1 MLLRR
6 SRAPRYSTVRAL
18 APVDP
23 QPATQDHPPDH
34 ETDRRMNVERF
45 HCRLPFQQGVTSAK
59 AGDDGR
65 LQRSTEPSIVLIQGG
80 HVGEA
85 AVLKTGTVR
94 SGHLA
99 THDGK
104 CDATRAWNASRDTH
118 PPARS
123 WLKRFNLGR
132 GACLNGPRVVFHHA
146 LLRGQAH
153 FTRSLLER
161 VDDPDYHRPACDP
174 PSTWSTSPVT
184 WPACARYNTASMTS
198 LTRAICPIGCNVL
211 RNSFG
216 SFLCIGV
223 STIPG
228 ATALS
233 LIPSLA
239 YSIAKLLITA
249 FSPPL
254 VIIGTAAFTPAIG

>member
-1 MLLRR
+1 M
-6 SRAPRYSTVRAL
+6 P
-18 APVDP
+18 
-23 QPATQDHPPDH
+23 
-34 ETDRRMNVERF
+34 
-45 HCRLPFQQGVTSAK
+45 
-59 AGDDGR
+59 
-65 LQRSTEPSIVLIQGG
+65 
-80 HVGEA
+80 
-85 AVLKTGTVR
+85 

-99 THDGK
+99 TYDDGK
-104 CDATRAWNASRDTH
+104 CDATRRGTPVMTPILQRD
-118 PPARS
+118 RGFE
-123 WLKRFNLGR
+123 RFDLRR
-132 GACLNGPRVVFHHA
+132 GPCLNRPISVFHRA
-146 LLRGQAH
+146 PLRVQAH
-153 FTRSLLER
+153 SR
-161 VDDPDYHRPACDP
+161 YQRPACDP

-198 LTRAICPIGCNVL
+198 LTRAICPIGCKVL

-228 ATALS
+228 ATALN

>member
-1 MLLRR
+1 MDGFSDRRNHPSSSFREATWGKRQRSRQVLCTVGLLRR
-6 SRAPRYSTVRAL
+6 
-18 APVDP
+18 
-23 QPATQDHPPDH
+23 
-34 ETDRRMNVERF
+34 
-45 HCRLPFQQGVTSAK
+45 
-59 AGDDGR
+59 
-65 LQRSTEPSIVLIQGG
+65 
-80 HVGEA
+80 
-85 AVLKTGTVR
+85 
-94 SGHLA
+94 
-99 THDGK
+99 
-104 CDATRAWNASRDTH
+104 
-118 PPARS
+118 
-123 WLKRFNLGR
+123 
-132 GACLNGPRVVFHHA
+132 
-146 LLRGQAH
+146 QAH
-153 FTRSLLER
+153 CSRWLLER

-228 ATALS
+228 ATALN